1 MWEAGKADSDTVMQ
15 WAASTT
21 CFFGFLRV
29 REMTVPSLNTYDSS
43 AHLYFCDI
51 VVDNLASPFIMEI
64 WLKTS
69 KTDLFRKEI
78 SVFVGCTDNELCSVS
93 ALLAYNYGNMR

>member
-1 MWEAGKADSDTVMQ
+1 
-15 WAASTT
+15 
-21 CFFGFLRV
+21 
-29 REMTVPSLNTYDSS
+29 MTVPSLNTYDSS

-78 SVFVGCTDNELCSVS
+78 SVFVGCTDMNCALC
-93 ALLAYNYGNMR
+93 LLCLRIIMATWGEHDGPLPVEEWATSYPGDVCHRN